1 MSYKSDA
8 RFQHIKVRP
17 KSKFAKKSFRTI
29 ALGGNKR
36 MIVGCPKGNWDGSRC
51 GAGMKGVAILR
62 PKYRNG
68 SSSVKRKRKS
78 KYTVA
83 NAPRRVRLLW
93 LKKAQK
99 MRKYYAGCRAK
110 LGISAPS
117 RRRAASVTVSRP
129 VIEAVPIGRTAAAYS
144 RPQARLMAPVD
155 GGSYGYGYANPGSV
169 YIKKKNQ
176 YGEYEVIHKD
186 GGKKNTY
193 HTNDFSDAM
202 GTADDQ
208 IRRYSATDARAA
220 WTRQRKSNPG
230 WNIKPGDKVSFVDRF
245 NKVRSGRAVMRSS
258 YGGWVLNTGGRHGT
272 PAIADDSNITKVSS
286 GRARARNPEL
296 LVVSNPDRR
305 NAMRRRRRRNS
316 WRGNRK
322 GHRAAAL
329 KGWRKRRHGGSRRKG
344 SRRKGSRRSR
354 KGSRRKGS
362 RRSKHFRTF
371 KAAVKRLGV
380 KKGVRAWKAS
390 KYYKRKKR

>member
-1 MSYKSDA
+1 M
-8 RFQHIKVRP
+8 
-17 KSKFAKKSFRTI
+17 
-29 ALGGNKR
+29 
-36 MIVGCPKGNWDGSRC
+36 
-51 GAGMKGVAILR
+51 
-62 PKYRNG
+62 
-68 SSSVKRKRKS
+68 
-78 KYTVA
+78 
-83 NAPRRVRLLW
+83 W

-110 LGISAPS
+110 LGISVPS
-117 RRRAASVTVSRP
+117 RRRTAASVSVSRP
-129 VIEAVPIGRTAAAYS
+129 VIEAVPIGRTAAAFAS
-144 RPQARLMAPVD
+144 RSPRQLMAPAD
-155 GGSYGYGYANPGSV
+155 GGSYGYGYAN
-169 YIKKKNQ
+169 
-176 YGEYEVIHKD
+176 
-186 GGKKNTY
+186 
-193 HTNDFSDAM
+193 
-202 GTADDQ
+202 
-208 IRRYSATDARAA
+208 
-220 WTRQRKSNPG
+220 NPG
-230 WNIKPGDKVSFVDRF
+230 WNIKPGDRVSFVDRF
-245 NKVRSGRAVMRSS
+245 NKVRTGRAVMPSS

-272 PAIADDSNITKVSS
+272 PALADDTNITKVSS

-329 KGWRKRRHGGSRRKG
+329 KGWRKRRHGGGRRKG
-344 SRRKGSRRSR
+344 SRRKGSRKVRRSR
-354 KGSRRKGS
+354 KGSRRRGS